1 MTKERELFEK
11 TYPAKELANSVYITV
26 EAMGYL
32 KHLRL
37 TNPEQDYWIKPLIAV
52 LALSSIE
59 MVLSM

>member
-11 TYPAKELANSVYITV
+11 TYPAKEVANNVYTAV

-37 TNPEQDYWIKPLIAV
+37 TNPEQDYWINPLIVA
-52 LALSSIE
+52 LALISIG
-59 MVLSM
+59 MVLSK